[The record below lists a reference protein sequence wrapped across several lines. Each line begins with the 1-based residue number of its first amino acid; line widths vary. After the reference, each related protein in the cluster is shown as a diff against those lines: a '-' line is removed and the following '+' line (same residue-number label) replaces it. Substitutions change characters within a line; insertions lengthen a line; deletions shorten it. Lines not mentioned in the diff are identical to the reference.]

1 MIKLKQSLIARSQCP
16 YPQQKVP
23 RPLAA
28 QRVVVVVVEVVDAA
42 GRASA
47 VSPSLRFRM
56 STHKSWPYQ

>member
-1 MIKLKQSLIARSQCP
+1 MIKLKQSLTARSQCP

-28 QRVVVVVVEVVDAA
+28 QRVAAVEVVDAA

-47 VSPSLRFRM
+47 VSPSPKFQM